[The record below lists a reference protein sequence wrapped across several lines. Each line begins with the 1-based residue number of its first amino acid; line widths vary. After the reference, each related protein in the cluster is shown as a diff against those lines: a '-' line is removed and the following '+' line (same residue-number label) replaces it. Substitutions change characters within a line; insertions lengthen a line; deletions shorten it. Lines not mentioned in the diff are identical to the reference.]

1 MKKKII
7 ITGGGGYIGSRLVP
21 ILIKKK
27 FNVTVYDQFYFGNYL
42 TKHKNLKIIKG
53 DIRDTKK
60 IFNCSLGN
68 DIFLH
73 LACVSND
80 ASFQLK
86 PELSKEINFDCFE
99 PMVIAAKLAGIK
111 KFIYAS
117 TSSVY
122 GISKKKNVTENHKL
136 LPITLYNK
144 YKAECEPLLLKHSS
158 KKFCTSIFRPAT
170 VCGYSPRQ
178 RLDLSVNILT
188 NYAFNKRYIKV
199 FGGKQLRPNLHIL
212 DYCRVVLKL
221 INSPPKKINKKIFNV
236 GNQNMSI
243 MEIAQI
249 VKKEVENKLKTKIE
263 IVKTSSDDKRSYHI
277 NSDKIKKELKFYP
290 KYNISNAVQE
300 ICNAFQKNKILKPF
314 SKDEY
319 YNVKT
324 LLKKGIS

>member
-60 IFNCSLGN
+60 IFNFSLGN

-122 GISKKKNVTENHKL
+122 GISKKK
-136 LPITLYNK
+136 
-144 YKAECEPLLLKHSS
+144 
-158 KKFCTSIFRPAT
+158 
-170 VCGYSPRQ
+170 
-178 RLDLSVNILT
+178 
-188 NYAFNKRYIKV
+188 
-199 FGGKQLRPNLHIL
+199 
-212 DYCRVVLKL
+212 
-221 INSPPKKINKKIFNV
+221 
-236 GNQNMSI
+236 M
-243 MEIAQI
+243 
-249 VKKEVENKLKTKIE
+249 
-263 IVKTSSDDKRSYHI
+263 
-277 NSDKIKKELKFYP
+277 
-290 KYNISNAVQE
+290 
-300 ICNAFQKNKILKPF
+300 
-314 SKDEY
+314 
-319 YNVKT
+319 
-324 LLKKGIS
+324 